1 LYDEVQSGR
10 PRIDFLDIRI
20 LALPDEQPYHSAFL
34 IPEAVGV
41 SHITILS
48 HLRESP
54 DTKVFHLRW
63 ILHGLTT
70 SL

>member
-1 LYDEVQSGR
+1 VQSGR

-20 LALPDEQPYHSAFL
+20 LALLDEQPYHSAYL
-34 IPEAVGV
+34 IAEALGV
-41 SHITILS
+41 SHLTILS

-63 ILHGLTT
+63 IPHDLTT